1 VPVATALVRYAA
13 TIIHRLHPDPA
24 RPRPVDEVVRYV
36 RYGPSPRGA
45 QAVVLTAKVHALMHG
60 RHHVS
65 HEDIQ
70 AVLHPALRHR
80 LILNFD
86 AEADR
91 VHPDAI
97 IDAVVVAVPQVPP
110 EVADL
115 LEE

>member
-1 VPVATALVRYAA
+1 ME
-13 TIIHRLHPDPA
+13 
-24 RPRPVDEVVRYV
+24 EVGRYV

-45 QAVVLTAKVHALMHG
+45 QALVLTAKAHALLGG

-65 HEDIQ
+65 HEDNR
-70 AVLHPALRHR
+70 AESHAALRHR

-91 VHPDAI
+91 VHPDRI
-97 IDAVVVAVPQVPP
+97 IDAALADVP
-110 EVADL
+110 EVPAQVSEL